1 MNSPAMLKT
10 IRIYA
15 EFYDGA
21 MTSAWI
27 LHAAEMSAASSAR
40 FQQCYCPWCYCPCWQ
55 RTFLRRAESIAPS

>member
-1 MNSPAMLKT
+1 MLKT

-27 LHAAEMSAASSAR
+27 LHAAEMSAASSVKSKEFFSAISAR
-40 FQQCYCPWCYCPCWQ
+40 KIYQIDEELVVIV
-55 RTFLRRAESIAPS
+55 R